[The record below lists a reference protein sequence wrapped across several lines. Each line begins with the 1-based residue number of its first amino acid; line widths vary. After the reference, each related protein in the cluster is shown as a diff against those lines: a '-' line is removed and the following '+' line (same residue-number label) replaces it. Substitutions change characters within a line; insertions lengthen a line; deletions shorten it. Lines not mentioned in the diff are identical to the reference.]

1 MHLKMVFIYYWI
13 YIDPP
18 YKVNGNDLEMKL
30 KDFLSIFILE
40 AQVEIN
46 AAVSMFLRELK
57 QKRLYAKE
65 ICNLMKTVIGKKR
78 FMKAFISLCW
88 NR

>member
-18 YKVNGNDLEMKL
+18 YKVNGNDLEM
-30 KDFLSIFILE
+30 SIFILE